1 MSKLAKKYRQERETS
16 EDEEDIPLME
26 LRKRLRYRE
35 MRQTQNEETKVKD
48 MEGNDELSS
57 DNSNSLP
64 LVEYSDSD
72 NEMDVNEVHSPQI
85 FPEK

>member
-1 MSKLAKKYRQERETS
+1 MSKLAKKYRQKRGMS
-16 EDEEDIPLME
+16 EDEEDILLME

-48 MEGNDELSS
+48 MECNDELYS

-64 LVEYSDSD
+64 LFEYSDS
-72 NEMDVNEVHSPQI
+72 ECE
-85 FPEK
+85 